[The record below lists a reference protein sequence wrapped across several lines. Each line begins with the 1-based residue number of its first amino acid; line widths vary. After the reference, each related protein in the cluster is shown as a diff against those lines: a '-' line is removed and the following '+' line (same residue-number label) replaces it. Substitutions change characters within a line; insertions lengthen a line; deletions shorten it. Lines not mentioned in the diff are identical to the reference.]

1 MKKKRIILYAL
12 GGLLLAGCT
21 RETMSVPS
29 VSEGEII
36 ARVSVDDLEG
46 NGIEQDARILTIQ
59 GYRFEGEVLKEIITS
74 FRAGEDGSYI
84 FQPQRAEGE
93 ICLLANAGKVRNLQ
107 EVLPDV
113 TTKSEF
119 LKLSADKDELASE
132 EGGLAMSGWMNP
144 NGISS
149 GKSEVS
155 LRRSVSRIDLS
166 SFDKGVKVHRVTVSH
181 IYRQGYL
188 NGQES
193 VETPDGASTYD
204 FRKEYVAFENGSECL
219 FYLPEQTNNKLQV
232 EILASFDGAQHR
244 LETSLPAA
252 IRRNVVYTLSVY
264 GRGGNLSVS
273 VTEDNWQAGGETE
286 SGLQLNGLVDVD
298 ASRLS
303 EGVRVNLSRDTV
315 FIPYTRSDSHLVLLG
330 ESGAD
335 VEIEGQVD
343 GVVVQR
349 VAGRGLQPIADIS
362 VSTSMRMPGTEEEY
376 IYLEVYRQNVY
387 AGRVVLV
394 VEPSPIR
401 LEGQIK
407 LNEQGICDFDRYVE
421 GELGRLTLPAG
432 KIAGMEFDSGT
443 SRWIKLAPDG
453 ETYRIVGGWKPND
466 PQADGRVQEG
476 RLVISDADGKN
487 REVYVIRRRNW
498 GLPVVNINGTWWC
511 KYNLRGNVKTFSD
524 QILAGTD
531 PAKEIDLATY
541 LSTCDENE
549 LLHLLGYQYQAGYPD
564 GYPLKHNET
573 AFYYEGMRNSAEN
586 FGLLSS
592 EEMAPEG
599 YQIPDYDDYA
609 FFTRNTDFNLGGQGT
624 HTYRNAAGQ
633 ELTVTITERE
643 VSFEG
648 HLYGV
653 IAFYEFQYEGARWV
667 LCGLGHQWNTT
678 PGSIA
683 RMSLLLATHG
693 HSSNTWV
700 MEGYAHTE
708 KPGENWLKYVPQ
720 NNTKTRTIRCI
731 KKPVEYIYE

>member
-84 FQPQRAEGE
+84 FHPQRAEGE

-132 EGGLAMSGWMNP
+132 EGGLAMSGWMDP

-362 VSTSMRMPGTEEEY
+362 VSTSMRMPGTKEEY
-376 IYLEVYRQNVY
+376 IYLEVYRSNPV
-387 AGRVVLV
+387 
-394 VEPSPIR
+394 PS
-401 LEGQIK
+401 
-407 LNEQGICDFDRYVE
+407 D
-421 GELGRLTLPAG
+421 
-432 KIAGMEFDSGT
+432 
-443 SRWIKLAPDG
+443 
-453 ETYRIVGGWKPND
+453 WKD
-466 PQADGRVQEG
+466 
-476 RLVISDADGKN
+476 K
-487 REVYVIRRRNW
+487 
-498 GLPVVNINGTWWC
+498 
-511 KYNLRGNVKTFSD
+511 
-524 QILAGTD
+524 
-531 PAKEIDLATY
+531 
-541 LSTCDENE
+541 
-549 LLHLLGYQYQAGYPD
+549 
-564 GYPLKHNET
+564 
-573 AFYYEGMRNSAEN
+573 
-586 FGLLSS
+586 SS
-592 EEMAPEG
+592 
-599 YQIPDYDDYA
+599 
-609 FFTRNTDFNLGGQGT
+609 
-624 HTYRNAAGQ
+624 
-633 ELTVTITERE
+633 
-643 VSFEG
+643 
-648 HLYGV
+648 
-653 IAFYEFQYEGARWV
+653 
-667 LCGLGHQWNTT
+667 
-678 PGSIA
+678 
-683 RMSLLLATHG
+683 
-693 HSSNTWV
+693 
-700 MEGYAHTE
+700 
-708 KPGENWLKYVPQ
+708 
-720 NNTKTRTIRCI
+720 
-731 KKPVEYIYE
+731 